1 MIFLSGQRARG
12 HVSSMLSG
20 FALIFA
26 LNQRRRRV
34 NTPRR
39 SVTTSKTLSDFIKPF
54 IERVKS
60 GMQAF
65 VVKVKYI
72 ANYQHPKK
80 PVVLLQVAKNLLGR
94 ATDEVDES
102 RHGTHM
108 NQLPTRAAHSNH
120 WTRAVTGP
128 PACQRVFGESIS
140 HRPRRDGCA

>member
-60 GMQAF
+60 GMQTF

-72 ANYQHPKK
+72 ANY
-80 PVVLLQVAKNLLGR
+80 
-94 ATDEVDES
+94 
-102 RHGTHM
+102 
-108 NQLPTRAAHSNH
+108 
-120 WTRAVTGP
+120 
-128 PACQRVFGESIS
+128 
-140 HRPRRDGCA
+140 